1 MTKYKT
7 RKFFAILTA
16 LTLVISTTTPM
27 NNLGTPSNPI
37 QSIGN
42 VLEKIFGIKTAHAD
56 PGANIFELDGNIV
69 TNTATPPPDDWDHIF
84 TDTASGPCT
93 LLSTLPSSFISGTVP
108 FCKHDDPTPD
118 TSYFST
124 GSKDTNPISS
134 GNNPWNCGTISNPT
148 GKDNLLRGFAYA
160 AKSTSSG
167 DEFFF
172 VGGIREPKTQGSA
185 DWGVWFLKDSTI
197 APTCTTADKALQRV
211 AYSRN
216 RAVIELHKAVGEGN
230 QHEEVQKLAYAE
242 PRSTLGRGKG
252 FQVTSIKSIVNDPEF
267 AEVREKIGARVTD
280 LLRLLVSY
288 GTISKKQ
295 IALQFGIADDQRA
308 GLAGMEE
315 RATEREQRIAQM
327 SRELEEARAKTAM
340 HDEKKKEYEIRIAHI
355 TKELSEQKAM
365 SSRLEVEK
373 EEAESEITWVAN
385 EMDELLMAAGL
396 SPIRYLSL
404 RAKFEGLKD
413 ELLAS
418 RAYHE

>member
-1 MTKYKT
+1 M
-7 RKFFAILTA
+7 A
-16 LTLVISTTTPM
+16 L
-27 NNLGTPSNPI
+27 
-37 QSIGN
+37 
-42 VLEKIFGIKTAHAD
+42 
-56 PGANIFELDGNIV
+56 NIV
-69 TNTATPPPDDWDHIF
+69 VH
-84 TDTASGPCT
+84 S
-93 LLSTLPSSFISGTVP
+93 V
-108 FCKHDDPTPD
+108 
-118 TSYFST
+118 
-124 GSKDTNPISS
+124 
-134 GNNPWNCGTISNPT
+134 
-148 GKDNLLRGFAYA
+148 RG
-160 AKSTSSG
+160 
-167 DEFFF
+167 
-172 VGGIREPKTQGSA
+172 
-185 DWGVWFLKDSTI
+185 
-197 APTCTTADKALQRV
+197 
-211 AYSRN
+211 
-216 RAVIELHKAVGEGN
+216 
-230 QHEEVQKLAYAE
+230 
-242 PRSTLGRGKG
+242 LGRGKG